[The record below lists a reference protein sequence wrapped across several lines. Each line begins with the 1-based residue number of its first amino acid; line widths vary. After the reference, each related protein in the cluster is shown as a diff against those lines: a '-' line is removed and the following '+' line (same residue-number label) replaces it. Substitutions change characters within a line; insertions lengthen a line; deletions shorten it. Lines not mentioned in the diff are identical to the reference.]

1 MNSEQLREK
10 KKDELKKLLSQKREK
25 LQEVKFNLSSGR
37 VKNVKEARN
46 IKKDI
51 ARILTIL
58 NEDSYEK

>member
-1 MNSEQLREK
+1 MKPDQLREK
-10 KKDELKKLLSQKREK
+10 KTDDLENLLSKKRAK
-25 LQEVKFNLSSGR
+25 LQEVKQNINSGR

-58 NEDSYEK
+58 NEGSNEK